1 MMLMLMLMLML
12 NTTMK
17 NYYFNCNKINSYKV
31 RWSSLLF
38 WSLLL
43 TFLTHGDC
51 NAQQLQQRQQQH
63 PSRRKIQDGGS
74 CPKNQIQSVGPYM
87 LTDNELETC
96 EMNLSALN
104 SNEMSQDLYVVYI
117 NATYVDLV
125 HNGEFDSLPLPLQ
138 RAYTISACN
147 CLPGSAD
154 CPSSCTAETSFVDLS
169 VLSMDSVEAS
179 VRIFKICGR
188 IQYGY
193 EVSHTPSLPPTPAPT
208 PSPSQTPNSQPSPGP
223 SMMAS
228 SQPTADPTGT
238 PTDAPT
244 PIASMQPSK
253 DATPAPYASP
263 SAGPTLFTGS
273 LAIKVQVS
281 KSFSFQGLK
290 MI

>member
-1 MMLMLMLMLML
+1 MMLML
-12 NTTMK
+12 NTTRK
-17 NYYFNCNKINSYKV
+17 SYYCNCNKINSYEV

-43 TFLTHGDC
+43 TVLVHGDC
-51 NAQQLQQRQQQH
+51 NAQQQQQQH

-74 CPKNQIQSVGPYM
+74 CPKNQIQSVGPYL
-87 LTDNELETC
+87 LTDDELETC
-96 EMNLSALN
+96 EMNLIALN

-125 HNGEFDSLPLPLQ
+125 HNGEFDSLPLALQ

-154 CPSSCTAETSFVDLS
+154 CTSSCTAETSFVDLS
-169 VLSMDSVEAS
+169 VLSMESIEAS
-179 VRIFKICGR
+179 VRVFKICGR

-193 EVSHTPSLPPTPAPT
+193 EVSNTPSLPPIPAPT
-208 PSPSQTPNSQPSPGP
+208 PSPSETPSSEPSPGP

-228 SQPTADPTGT
+228 SQPTADPTET

-253 DATPAPYASP
+253 GPIPAPHASP

-273 LAIKVQVS
+273 LAIKFQVS
-281 KSFSFQGLK
+281 ESSHFKD
-290 MI
+290 